1 MVVGLATNRKTPTV
15 PHGREEMKPEEKT
28 LLLQW
33 MPRIEGD
40 VTIHLTRSDHPAS
53 KEFEAFTQDLID
65 LGMKVD
71 LQVER
76 EEGAVPPAIR
86 IHPRICYRIVPE
98 GQELPPFLEA
108 IAWIAGGSAPAIDP
122 VAAAR
127 IGSIQLPA
135 LFRLF
140 VANACPHCPK
150 AVRQLIA
157 LCLNAEPVYLDIVDA
172 FRFASA
178 EDRIQS
184 VPTLVLEGGFRWSGA
199 IDLQEV
205 IDTAVNR
212 DPMGIGLQSLEN
224 LVSDGQ
230 VDRIVGLMK
239 AHRGIPPALVDLLV
253 HPQWQIRL
261 GAMVTV
267 ETLAADMPELARML
281 ADPIW
286 SRFSNVED
294 RIKGDLLYVMGEIG
308 ADDYRDRILEFL
320 SRETNPEVIEAAQ
333 EALEKIGG

>member
-1 MVVGLATNRKTPTV
+1 
-15 PHGREEMKPEEKT
+15 MKPEEQA
-28 LLLQW
+28 LLQQW
-33 MPRIEGD
+33 VSRIEGN
-40 VTIHLTRSDHPAS
+40 VMVQVTRSDHPAS
-53 KEFEAFTQDLID
+53 KDFEAFGKTLSD
-65 LGMKVD
+65 LGTKVR

-76 EEGAVPPAIR
+76 EDGDVPPVLR
-86 IHPRICYRIVPE
+86 IHPRIRYRIVPE

-108 IAWIAGGSAPAIDP
+108 LGWIAGSSAPALDP
-122 VAAAR
+122 DVLSL
-127 IGSIQLPA
+127 IGSIELPA
-135 LFRLF
+135 ILRLF
-140 VANACPHCPK
+140 VASACPHCPK

-157 LCLNAEPVYLDIVDA
+157 LCLNAETIYLDIVDA

-184 VPTLVLEGGFRWSGA
+184 VPTLILEGGFRWSGA

-205 IDTAVNR
+205 VHSAVHR

-230 VDRIVGLMK
+230 ADRIVDMMK
-239 AHRGIPPALVDLLV
+239 RYRCIPPAFVDLLV

-261 GAMVTV
+261 GAMVAV

-281 ADPIW
+281 ADPLW
-286 SRFSNVED
+286 SRFSDVED

-308 ADDYRDRILEFL
+308 AAGPYRDRILDVL

-333 EALEKIGG
+333 EALEKIGE